1 MLRKQDNLEDLP
13 RKVFIKTY
21 GCQMNVYDSERM
33 AYLLQRDD
41 YQLTADMGEADVI
54 LLNTCSIREKPE
66 QKIYSILGRLKELKD
81 TNPDL
86 ILGVGGCVAQQE
98 GERLLEKSP
107 CLDLVFGTHTISK
120 LPSLL
125 HRVREQKG
133 KVCEVEMY
141 DNGCLDEGT
150 YSSSSQ
156 KVSSYVSVIR
166 GCNNFCSYCVVPYV
180 RGRERSRPQEEIVEE
195 VKHLV
200 RMGVKEITLL
210 GQNVNSYGNDCGHT
224 GGFPRLLTSINEVS
238 DLERIRF
245 ITSHPKDL
253 SDALIRCFKELD
265 KLCEHIHLPVQSGSN
280 KILKLMNRGYTRE
293 DYLEKI
299 DALRTTCP
307 EMGITS
313 DVIVGFPQETDEDF
327 QDTLNLMKEVCFD
340 DLFSFHYSDRPMT
353 PATQLADKVPTD
365 VKGERL
371 RLLQKMQGEYSLK
384 KNRLLLN
391 RVEDVLIEGISKKDS
406 RRVTGKTRSNKT
418 VNSVGGE
425 DLQGKVV
432 PVRIREVHLHSLS
445 GEVEELPLG
454 GMDASCR
461 KG

>member
-1 MLRKQDNLEDLP
+1 MTFKSTEVQPKKLLFL
-13 RKVFIKTY
+13 KTF

-33 AYLLQRDD
+33 AHLLEQDD
-41 YQLTADMGEADVI
+41 YQLTPDMGEADVI

-66 QKIYSILGRLKELKD
+66 HKIYSILGRLKELKD
-81 TNPDL
+81 KKPDL

-98 GERLLEKSP
+98 GEKLLEKSP

-125 HRVREQKG
+125 EKVREHKV
-133 KVCEVEMY
+133 KVCDVEMY

-150 YSSSSQ
+150 YSASSH

-180 RGRERSRPQEEIVEE
+180 RGRERSRPQEEIVAE
-195 VKHLV
+195 VNHLV
-200 RMGVKEITLL
+200 KMGGKEITLL
-210 GQNVNSYGNDCGHT
+210 GQNVNSYGNDCGIS
-224 GGFPRLLTSINEVS
+224 GGFPRLLTSLNEIAA
-238 DLERIRF
+238 LERIRF

-253 SDALIRCFKELD
+253 SDDLIRCFKELD
-265 KLCEHIHLPVQSGSN
+265 KVCEHIHLPVQSGSN

-307 EMGITS
+307 EIGITS
-313 DVIVGFPQETDEDF
+313 DVIVGFPQETQEDF
-327 QDTLNLMKEVCFD
+327 DDTLNLMQEVCFD

-353 PATQLADKVPTD
+353 PATQLADKVPSD
-365 VKGERL
+365 VKAERL
-371 RLLQKMQGEYSLK
+371 RLLQEMQGEYSLK

-391 RVEDVLIEGISKKDS
+391 RVEDVLVEGISKKDS
-406 RRVTGKTRSNKT
+406 QRVTGKTRSNKT
-418 VNSVGGE
+418 VNSPGGE

-432 PVRIREVHLHSLS
+432 PVRIKEVHLHSLS
-445 GEVEELPLG
+445 GEVEELPV
-454 GMDASCR
+454 DERSA
-461 KG
+461 